1 MKPIGSNQNNNA
13 VMRLTRLVCIMAV
26 LFISLSS
33 KANNVNITD
42 VKVVNNGGGDVRVS
56 FDLSWENSWRVNTG
70 QNNYDGIWVFFKYR
84 VQGTEDWIHLQLS
97 GNNPAGTGY
106 SIYQAP
112 MPGYMIPPYIGAM
125 VYRSS
130 FGTGSVSF
138 NDIQLGVYPGGLPYN
153 VDIKAFAIE
162 MVYIPGVNQIYA
174 GDGDNTTESVN
185 AFHQSDK
192 DNNFAVGIR
201 INGFPLIG
209 TRTDANTFDDD
220 YVNWDNGKQMY
231 ITDSGYSYT
240 NNIAAVNKKWP
251 TGHALWCMKYE
262 ISQGGYRDFL
272 NTLTRQQQVN
282 RVEAAITAPRGTLA
296 MATVNAVRTVIKI
309 DTPATATKA
318 AVFGC
323 DANGNNYYN
332 EVYDGEYIACNYLS
346 WADLAAYLAWAGL
359 APMTEISY
367 ERICLGHT
375 DAGINRPVRGGYA
388 WGTSQVATTAYSLT
402 NINNYNEYVSNISP
416 SGTMGNANYAAT
428 SPKNIFSTG
437 MPLRDGLFAAYSGSV
452 NRAIAGAAF
461 FGVMEMS
468 GNLSEQCV
476 TIANAQGRL
485 FNPTHGN
492 GYLDPN
498 GFAAY
503 IDYWPGVTASSDST
517 GMCYGCP
524 VKYSTGTILRGGHYA
539 SPASELRVADR
550 SQGQASPIRKP
561 TQGGRGV
568 LYVK

>member
-1 MKPIGSNQNNNA
+1 M
-13 VMRLTRLVCIMAV
+13 
-26 LFISLSS
+26 
-33 KANNVNITD
+33 
-42 VKVVNNGGGDVRVS
+42 
-56 FDLSWENSWRVNTG
+56 
-70 QNNYDGIWVFFKYR
+70 
-84 VQGTEDWIHLQLS
+84 
-97 GNNPAGTGY
+97 
-106 SIYQAP
+106 
-112 MPGYMIPPYIGAM
+112 
-125 VYRSS
+125 
-130 FGTGSVSF
+130 
-138 NDIQLGVYPGGLPYN
+138 
-153 VDIKAFAIE
+153 
-162 MVYIPGVNQIYA
+162 
-174 GDGDNTTESVN
+174 
-185 AFHQSDK
+185 
-192 DNNFAVGIR
+192 
-201 INGFPLIG
+201 
-209 TRTDANTFDDD
+209 
-220 YVNWDNGKQMY
+220 
-231 ITDSGYSYT
+231 
-240 NNIAAVNKKWP
+240 
-251 TGHALWCMKYE
+251 
-262 ISQGGYRDFL
+262 
-272 NTLTRQQQVN
+272 
-282 RVEAAITAPRGTLA
+282 
-296 MATVNAVRTVIKI
+296 
-309 DTPATATKA
+309 
-318 AVFGC
+318 
-323 DANGNNYYN
+323 
-332 EVYDGEYIACNYLS
+332 
-346 WADLAAYLAWAGL
+346 
-359 APMTEISY
+359 
-367 ERICLGHT
+367 
-375 DAGINRPVRGGYA
+375 GGYA

-524 VKYSTGTILRGGHYA
+524 VKYSTGTILRGGNYA